1 MMNMR
6 NKLFYIIIV
15 IVLTMSNVLAN
26 TDIVRADSLYVI
38 RIKIKNNHMYIYE
51 FDQAG
56 NISLKKDMAC
66 SPCMNQ
72 KADGLTRTITYKEEW
87 KATNQGTYVR
97 YANDFD
103 GDISIS
109 SVPYKGISYDSLDA
123 NKYNLLGNSKNT
135 INVWVSVRDAKW
147 IYDNCQVGTQV
158 QIDDKSEALNDDM
171 EKAIKLNEDNPNSG
185 WDPTDEDANNP
196 WSKCKP
202 KIEGTKNIQTI
213 VNKKV
218 DLLEGVKAYDTCG
231 NDITNTIN
239 VMGNYD
245 FGIEGD
251 YNILYYVKDSLGQTA
266 NTTISLNVQK
276 IKSSYVQK
284 KDDKNTEKTTA
295 DKLKVIIFL
304 GVAVALFIKFVL
316 NREK

>member
-38 RIKIKNNHMYIYE
+38 RINIKNNHMYIYE

-171 EKAIKLNEDNPNSG
+171 EKAIKPEFFKKWGLNY
-185 WDPTDEDANNP
+185 
-196 WSKCKP
+196 
-202 KIEGTKNIQTI
+202 
-213 VNKKV
+213 
-218 DLLEGVKAYDTCG
+218 LLSFLRFHLTEQCG
-231 NDITNTIN
+231 NFKDQTLKKYSNPDFEKLQK
-239 VMGNYD
+239 VGNKIFSNGGY
-245 FGIEGD
+245 FRNMLFAGICGS
-251 YNILYYVKDSLGQTA
+251 KSL
-266 NTTISLNVQK
+266 
-276 IKSSYVQK
+276 
-284 KDDKNTEKTTA
+284 
-295 DKLKVIIFL
+295 
-304 GVAVALFIKFVL
+304 
-316 NREK
+316 